1 MSTHALIGVK
11 TPTGY
16 KARFVHYDGY
26 TEAMLPAIKRCI
38 QNHWVAGNTYIDAR
52 NYMLSNHWS
61 SFNISEHSVAQS
73 HTHNQ
78 VWYTENDGI
87 DAQYLYIL
95 DEKEV
100 TAYIN
105 LHGKWIAIDPTKTIE
120 TKVYA

>member
-38 QNHWVAGNTYIDAR
+38 QNHKVAGNTFTDAR
-52 NYMLSNHWS
+52 NYMLGNHWS
-61 SFNISEHSVAQS
+61 SFNISEHRASEAHS
-73 HTHNQ
+73 HSE
-78 VWYTENDGI
+78 VWYTESIDI

-95 DEKEV
+95 DDNEV
-100 TAYIN
+100 TCYIN
-105 LHGKWIAIDPTKTIE
+105 LHDKWIAIDPSNTIQ
-120 TKVYA
+120 TKVNA